1 MLIAAISIAG
11 ITVYK
16 TSDVSATTTNKIKY
30 KDFLKANGK
39 VLKNNYGQGD
49 TVYLRGTTV
58 WCFWA
63 TARRCPPNTRRR

>member
-1 MLIAAISIAG
+1 MLIAAMSIAG

-39 VLKNNYGQGD
+39 VLK
-49 TVYLRGTTV
+49 LSLIHI
-58 WCFWA
+58 
-63 TARRCPPNTRRR
+63 